1 MPEFLVTTI
10 NERGHRLEQTEHGE
24 TEAEVRERV
33 RQQGLLVQTVRRQ
46 QGMPG
51 FWKGRT
57 QSVPQDQFLIF
68 NQQFVTLIRAGLPIL
83 RALELLEKRSRHPR
97 LMQTIASVRA
107 RVKGGDLLSDAFR
120 KESGIPEIY
129 TTTLLAGERSG
140 NMDEVLTRYVQ
151 YQRLALSVRR
161 KLISSLI
168 YPAVLMGLVVTVL
181 TFLVTYVVPR
191 FGELYK
197 SLDAQLPPLTIF
209 MLNVGQT
216 IRHDFPWMVGGLIAA
231 ILGLRAWSRQPAVK
245 RRMDRVVLNFP
256 LLGELWWKYQVALL
270 ARTLGTLMTGGIPL
284 VQALDTASSALHSFN
299 LRQGLHATMRE
310 VREGKPLAEGL
321 GRNRVLPALA
331 VEMVEVGESTGAL
344 PQMLTSVA
352 EFYDEDL
359 SNALTAILSL
369 IEPAILVVVGTVVA
383 LVLISLYL
391 PIFSLGSQI
400 KG

>member
-10 NERGHRLEQTEHGE
+10 NERGHRLEQTEQGE
-24 TEAEVRERV
+24 SESEVRERL
-33 RQQGLLVQTVRRQ
+33 RQQGLLVQAVRRQ
-46 QGMPG
+46 QDSLA
-51 FWKGRT
+51 FWKGRK
-57 QSVPQDQFLIF
+57 QRIPQDEFLIF
-68 NQQFVTLIRAGLPIL
+68 NQQFVTLIRAGLPIV

-97 LMQTIASVRA
+97 LMQIIASVRA
-107 RVKGGDLLSDAFR
+107 RVKSGDLLSDAFR
-120 KESGIPEIY
+120 KEPGIPEIY
-129 TTTLLAGERSG
+129 TTTLMAGERSG

-168 YPAVLMGLVVTVL
+168 YPAVLLVLVITVL

-191 FGELYK
+191 FGELYQ

-209 MLNVGQT
+209 MLNLGQA
-216 IRHDFPWMVGGLIAA
+216 IRNEFPWLLGGVVLAV
-231 ILGLRAWSRQPAVK
+231 LGLRQWSRQPAVK
-245 RRMDRVVLNFP
+245 RRLDAIVLKFP
-256 LLGELWWKYQVALL
+256 LMGDLWWKYQVALL
-270 ARTLGTLMTGGIPL
+270 ARTLGTLLMGGIPL
-284 VQALDTASSALHSFN
+284 VQALDTASSALSSFN
-299 LRQGLHATMRE
+299 LRQGLHTTMKE
-310 VREGKPLAEGL
+310 VREGQPLAEGL
-321 GRNRVLPALA
+321 GRNRVMPELA
-331 VEMVEVGESTGAL
+331 VEMVEVGEGTGAL
-344 PQMLTSVA
+344 PQMLASVA

-383 LVLISLYL
+383 LVLIALYL